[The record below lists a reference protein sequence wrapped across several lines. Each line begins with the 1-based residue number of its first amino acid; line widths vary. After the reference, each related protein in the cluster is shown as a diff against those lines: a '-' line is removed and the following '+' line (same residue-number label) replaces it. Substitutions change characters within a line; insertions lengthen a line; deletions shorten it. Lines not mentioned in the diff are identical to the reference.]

1 MCLLCCEASCL
12 WFTNKAYVCTL
23 FLSSASFCPS
33 HTGPFTLPSLLNT
46 PSPHT
51 QNLLFQH
58 CSPRSTSHAHSSM
71 HFLSKYKT
79 KHQIFNQFMT
89 RWTVRNVMSLH
100 NICLI
105 MSLHANHNIQ
115 IVLLWNSLSS
125 TITATTI
132 QSSHHTL
139 PPLPSPL
146 PPHPVIK
153 TTVSTTQTD
162 LLLQSAA
169 ATAATYGGYI
179 SRYATPT
186 AYAIPYGREYAADPY
201 HHAIGPATAYGVRYP
216 SLTRVNLRLWN
227 WSLSLSTSGCDIIY
241 YFLRYSYTHT
251 FGFRVQSPPPPPFFF
266 SCKFWGIGRAVQ
278 WI

>member
-33 HTGPFTLPSLLNT
+33 HTGPFTLPLPLNT
-46 PSPHT
+46 PSLHT
-51 QNLLFQH
+51 QNLLFQYCCPH
-58 CSPRSTSHAHSSM
+58 LTTHAHLSM
-71 HFLSKYKT
+71 HFPSKYET

-89 RWTVRNVMSLH
+89 HSTVQNVVPCK
-100 NICLI
+100 ICLI
-105 MSLHANHNIQ
+105 MSLHANHKIQ
-115 IVLLWNSLSS
+115 ILCSETHYPPPSLPQHKYNLH
-125 TITATTI
+125 TTPCHH
-132 QSSHHTL
+132 SHHH
-139 PPLPSPL
+139 S
-146 PPHPVIK
+146 PPHPNIK

-266 SCKFWGIGRAVQ
+266 
-278 WI
+278 

>member
-1 MCLLCCEASCL
+1 M
-12 WFTNKAYVCTL
+12 
-23 FLSSASFCPS
+23 
-33 HTGPFTLPSLLNT
+33 
-46 PSPHT
+46 
-51 QNLLFQH
+51 QNL
-58 CSPRSTSHAHSSM
+58 PNYVTSCKSQYTN
-71 HFLSKYKT
+71 F
-79 KHQIFNQFMT
+79 
-89 RWTVRNVMSLH
+89 V
-100 NICLI
+100 
-105 MSLHANHNIQ
+105 
-115 IVLLWNSLSS
+115 LWNSLSS

-139 PPLPSPL
+139 PPLPPPL
-146 PPHPVIK
+146 PPPHPNIK

-251 FGFRVQSPPPPPFFF
+251 FGFRVQSPPPTPLFFLVANF
-266 SCKFWGIGRAVQ
+266 EVLVVQ
-278 WI
+278 CSEYSVMRMF